1 VHPLAEQSILTEA
14 AEQFGVDE
22 PLEPEFR
29 PAFRALLRA
38 LHEEARLSPAG
49 LERTR
54 ARLLRALGRRVALAE
69 LERTQPSV
77 AAIEIERPI
86 VVTGFPRTGT
96 TLLHNLL
103 ARVEGL
109 WAPPLWQLRAPV
121 APVALDP
128 EQLREW
134 EQQQRDDAAALLDS
148 VYSAAPSFPAIHPM
162 HPEWPDECNW
172 LLRNC
177 FSTLVNAFSWFVPGY
192 VEYLRTCDMQP
203 AYADHR
209 RFLRALLH
217 RRGDRPRLA
226 LKDPFHM
233 WHVEAFLAAYP
244 DATIIQLHREPA
256 QIVPSLASLCA
267 SLQAI
272 DTDSPRTQAEIGRFS
287 LYILGQGLRALEQA
301 RRKLPDERFV
311 DIPYREL
318 VASPGAVMRSLGERL
333 AFDAR
338 SVALEEAGRWLE
350 ENRQHKLGRHRY
362 SLEDFGLTEGIIE
375 EYFEDYRARF
385 GPLLD

>member
-1 VHPLAEQSILTEA
+1 MHILVEQSILTEA
-14 AEQFGVDE
+14 AERFGVSE

-49 LERTR
+49 AERTR
-54 ARLLRALGRRVALAE
+54 ERLLRALGRRVALAE
-69 LERTQPSV
+69 LERSEPSV
-77 AAIEIERPI
+77 KAIAIAQPI

-109 WAPPLWQLRAPV
+109 WAPPLWQLRMPV
-121 APVALDP
+121 APVGLSPD
-128 EQLREW
+128 QLRVW

-148 VYSAAPSFPAIHPM
+148 LYSAAPGFRAIHPM
-162 HPEWPDECNW
+162 HPDWPDECNW

-217 RRGDRPRLA
+217 RRGDQPRLA

-244 DATIIQLHREPA
+244 DATIIQLHREPVE
-256 QIVPSLASLCA
+256 IVPSLASLCA
-267 SLQAI
+267 SLQSI

-301 RRKLPDERFV
+301 RRRLPDDRFV

-318 VASPGAVMRSLGERL
+318 VASPGAVLRSLGERL
-333 AFDAR
+333 GFDAR
-338 SVALEEAGRWLE
+338 GVALEQAGRWLE

-362 SLEDFGLTEGIIE
+362 SLEDFGLSAAIIE

-385 GPLLD
+385 GPLLG